1 MTNLKLG
8 PIADDK
14 PAKVSIELRA
24 TTCRSLNDYAQVHA
38 RENGLSEPL
47 PIEKLIDPM
56 LDRFMA
62 SDRGFK
68 RLRQPQR
75 R

>member
-1 MTNLKLG
+1 MINLKLG

-24 TTCRSLNDYAQVHA
+24 TTYRSLSDYAQVHA

-56 LDRFMA
+56 LERFMA
-62 SDRGFK
+62 TDRVFTRK
-68 RLRQPQR
+68 RRTNG
-75 R
+75 